1 MRMIAQRRDLRVWVH
16 FDKAAGE
23 LIAIANTNQPGVVL
37 CTSNAQRQQLLKHN
51 RYFLTVRRSQRIEL
65 QGVFANGQRFFMRR
79 TRNRAIDIG
88 ERAAGGFVPRPDF
101 RGLISIVC
109 HSELPSEW

>member
-23 LIAIANTNQPGVVL
+23 LIAIANTNQPGVIL
-37 CTSNAQRQQLLKHN
+37 CTSNTQRQQLLKHN
-51 RYFLTVRRSQRIEL
+51 RYFLSVWRSQRIEL
-65 QGVFANGQRFFMRR
+65 QRMFAHRQRFFMRR

-88 ERAAGGFVPRPDF
+88 ERAASGFIPRPDF

>member
-1 MRMIAQRRDLRVWVH
+1 MRMIAQRRDLRVWVY
-16 FDKAAGE
+16 FDKTAGE
-23 LIAIANTNQPGVVL
+23 LIAIAYAYQPGVVL
-37 CTSNAQRQQLLKHN
+37 CTRNAQRQQLLKHN
-51 RYFLTVRRSQRIEL
+51 RYFLTVRRSQRIKL
-65 QGVFANGQRFFMRR
+65 QWVFANGQRFFMRR

-88 ERAAGGFVPRPDF
+88 ERAASGFIPRPDF

>member
-1 MRMIAQRRDLRVWVH
+1 MGMIAQCRDLRIRVH

-23 LIAIANTNQPGVVL
+23 LIAIANANQPGVVL
-37 CTSNAQRQQLLKHN
+37 CISNAQCQQLLKHN
-51 RYFLTVRRSQRIEL
+51 RYFLTVRRSQRIKL
-65 QGVFANGQRFFMRR
+65 QWMFAHRQRFFMRR

-88 ERAAGGFVPRPDF
+88 ERAASGFIPRPDF

>member
-1 MRMIAQRRDLRVWVH
+1 MSMIAQCRNLRIRVH

-23 LIAIANTNQPGVVL
+23 LIAIAYAYQPGIVL
-37 CTSNAQRQQLLKHN
+37 CASNAQLQQLLKHN

-65 QGVFANGQRFFMRR
+65 QRMFAHRQRFFMRR

-88 ERAAGGFVPRPDF
+88 ERAASGFIPRPDF

-109 HSELPSEW
+109 HSELPSQW